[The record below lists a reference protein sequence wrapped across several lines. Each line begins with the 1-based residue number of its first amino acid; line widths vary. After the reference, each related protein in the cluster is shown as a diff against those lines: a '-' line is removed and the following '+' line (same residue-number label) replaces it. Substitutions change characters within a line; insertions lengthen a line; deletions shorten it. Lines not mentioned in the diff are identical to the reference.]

1 LLSARQIDLSG
12 RVAVVTCGNDNCCI
26 WRDTFLRPQSD
37 TSDLAP
43 EASFHMKRT
52 LLCLGLYLAFPLA
65 GWWTHGA
72 QVVAQRAVQGRLA
85 SLHQIVAGAVR
96 DTNGDGLADTVAARV
111 ILPAAPAAEEI
122 EGAANLA
129 ARLAFETT
137 ALSLPLV
144 IRAPEVTGPAGIEL
158 PILVGRENPLVV
170 KAASQDGIDL
180 KSLNPGQGL
189 IAVVRTPLGGPD
201 GLLVAGGDAAGTLAA
216 ANLLASRLPRLWGMS
231 GVTLRMI
238 DDHTA
243 AFLKSRG
250 VTADA
255 AGVASILVDSD
266 RRGIANITVR
276 VQVPDGD
283 VARAQRALAD
293 LDLAHRRGLE
303 PRTLNYSEIAET
315 IVELRAGD
323 RSAGRAAV
331 RRSGLNGRT
340 LTPPIDPDELAPDSP
355 GDRGRPADAAE
366 RGPAKTF
373 DLTDVYSIDG
383 WLGDSFVDLIPDR
396 TETAILVGGAADSFG
411 AAHIA
416 ARLGLEST
424 GVTLP
429 IARPAAKVRDAAR
442 ETNPILVGRTN
453 PLVADLIKIGKTRLD
468 DLRPGEGAIHVV
480 PRAFGNATATVVAGA
495 DAAGSEAAAM
505 YLGRRVPYV
514 WDNTRGAL
522 SFTDVASDVSRFLAA
537 QSGAGQASLALGE
550 LDAVVR
556 ELEGKKL
563 QSVDV
568 KLYLEAADKALE
580 THLASRLREQL
591 TDTTVTV
598 TTQGITDPVP
608 VFDETIEVPWEVEEF
623 WTKFRADVLP
633 RVRPGA
639 SVDVEARLSESP
651 EYRHTLADQVRA
663 ELTKA
668 GAAQPRVRIL
678 SAYKQG
684 FLWLTEQVIPQLKG
698 KGVSSVRIK
707 ALAHKPDLS
716 KKYKFYQVPSRWL
729 KELYPVDEI
738 VERELGVAKDAFHLE
753 LVDEATDIYT
763 VEALDAAGTV
773 VQRATF
779 SPKFVE
785 REYLDKFPGWSRV
798 EVTTGWLFA
807 SVDGATVSDVRI
819 ATDPERFWDVYQSKM
834 LPRIYDHVMKVTDN
848 RPTPAKQPFH
858 RDLDIEIRMSEP
870 NFRIGVDE
878 EQISSTESLH
888 EDLYFVTLDF
898 FNALGRTTV
907 KQRLAAPGKI
917 FPIVHPER
925 RGQAGT
931 VRVLYAGN
939 AATESRLEVSY
950 REEGVERPG
959 RIARE
964 LSKVDA
970 TPPTVLRA
978 VVRGDGVSEVELH
991 VDAKNDRE
999 AARAADAVDALGRLH
1014 AAGLYRTALSYGHV
1028 DRIAVSIAVERTRT
1042 RRIVSYTGTAQP
1054 SNVRVAGARPR
1065 HPVVAWDHIISPDE
1079 SEEIVGKL
1087 AAYPEVKAYKA
1098 GRSYRGR
1105 EISVMEISLP
1115 TPSELVSLAKL
1126 TALKPTIFITGRQH
1140 ANEVSSTSH
1149 ILRLGELLVTDPAYK
1164 AILKGVNIVLHPVE
1178 NPDGAQM
1185 AYDLQKLTPT
1195 HMLHAGRYSALGMDV
1210 ASQVGLANPLLP
1222 ESRVRGRIWREWL
1235 PDIYLNP
1242 HGYPSHEWVQQ
1253 FAGYVPPG
1261 FRTYWSSR
1269 GWYTGVGGLRD
1280 PRYPGHADA
1289 VEALREAI
1297 VREINSNADVK
1308 AMNLRHQAR
1317 YRRWAFGFSP
1327 YVFNQEIYKD
1337 TAIYYTDPETGEP
1350 RGSRRA
1356 GGSRAGGGG
1365 GGRLSMGAWP
1375 QVTFVSGGTEAPDE
1389 TAQGEWLN
1397 LVTKPGFSYLM
1408 AHITY
1413 LRDGQY
1419 KVERLE
1425 EEGQRDAVSLTWL
1438 RVRPVMPMAAG
1449 QQTSKT
1455 AGQ

>member
-1 LLSARQIDLSG
+1 
-12 RVAVVTCGNDNCCI
+12 
-26 WRDTFLRPQSD
+26 
-37 TSDLAP
+37 
-43 EASFHMKRT
+43 MKRT
-52 LLCLGLYLAFPLA
+52 LLCLIVGLAFLLT
-65 GWWTHGA
+65 GWSAEETRLEA
-72 QVVAQRAVQGRLA
+72 QGSRMRPA
-85 SLHQIVAGAVR
+85 SLQQIVAATVR
-96 DTNGDGLADTVAARV
+96 DTNGDSLPDSVAARV
-111 ILPAAPAAEEI
+111 VVPAAPSAEEI
-122 EGAANLA
+122 EGASNIA

-137 ALSLPLV
+137 ALSLPV
-144 IRAPEVTGPAGIEL
+144 VVRAPDVTRAAAIEL
-158 PILVGRENPLVV
+158 PILVGRENPLLV
-170 KAASQDGIDL
+170 KAAAQNGIALEAL
-180 KSLNPGQGL
+180 KPGQGL
-189 IAVVRTPLGGPD
+189 IAVAPAALGGPD
-201 GLLVAGGDAAGTLAA
+201 GLVVTGGDAAGTLAA
-216 ANLLASRLPRLWGMS
+216 ANYLAGRLPRLWGMS

-238 DDHTA
+238 DEQTVG
-243 AFLKSRG
+243 FLKSRG
-250 VTADA
+250 VSASA
-255 AGVASILVDSD
+255 AAISSILVDSD
-266 RRGIANITVR
+266 TRGIANVTLR
-276 VQVPDGD
+276 VQVAGGD
-283 VARAQRALAD
+283 VARAERALAD

-303 PRTLNYSEIAET
+303 PRTLNYAEIAET
-315 IVELRAGD
+315 IVELRSGD
-323 RSAGRAAV
+323 RTAARASV

-340 LTPPIDPDELAPDSP
+340 LTPPIDPDELDPQSP
-355 GDRGRPADAAE
+355 GDRGRPAEAQE
-366 RGPAKTF
+366 RGSGKSF
-373 DLTDVYSIDG
+373 DLTDAYSIDG
-383 WLGDSFVDLIPDR
+383 WFGDSYTDLIPDR
-396 TETAILVGGAADSFG
+396 TETAILVGEAADSFG

-442 ETNPILVGRTN
+442 EQNPILIGRTN
-453 PLVADLIKIGKTRLD
+453 PLVADLVKIGKTRLD
-468 DLRPGEGAIHVV
+468 DLRPGEGAVHVI
-480 PRAFGNATATVVAGA
+480 PSAFGATTATVVAGA

-514 WDNTRGAL
+514 WDTARGAL
-522 SFTDVASDVSRFLAA
+522 TLGSVAEDVSRFLAA
-537 QSGAGQASLALGE
+537 RSGAGQASLAAGVLD
-550 LDAVVR
+550 DAVA
-556 ELEGKKL
+556 ELKEKKL
-563 QSVDV
+563 QSVEV
-568 KLYLEAADKALE
+568 KLYLEKADAALDA
-580 THLASRLREQL
+580 HLAGRLKEQL
-591 TDTTVTV
+591 GTTPVTV
-598 TTQGITDPVP
+598 TSQGITDPVP
-608 VFDETIEVPWEVEEF
+608 VFDETIDVPWEVEEF

-633 RVRPGA
+633 KVRAGS
-639 SVDVEARLSESP
+639 SVDLEARLSESP
-651 EYRHTLADQVRA
+651 EYRRTIEEQVTA

-668 GAAQPRVRIL
+668 GAAQPKVRIL

-684 FLWLTEQVIPQLKG
+684 FLWLTEQIIPSLKG
-698 KGVSSVRIK
+698 KGVASVRIR
-707 ALAHKPDLS
+707 ALAHEPDLS

-738 VERELGVAKDAFHLE
+738 FQRELGVSKDAFHLE
-753 LVDEATDIYT
+753 LVDEAKDIYT
-763 VEALDAAGTV
+763 LEAVDAGGKL

-798 EVTTGWLFA
+798 EVTTGWLSA
-807 SVDGATVSDVRI
+807 TVDGATAADARI
-819 ATDPERFWDVYQSKM
+819 ATDPERFWDQYQSKM

-870 NFRIGVDE
+870 DFRIGVDE
-878 EQISSTESLH
+878 ELVSSLESLH

-907 KQRLAAPGKI
+907 RQRLAAPGKI

-925 RGQAGT
+925 RGKPGT

-939 AATESRLEVSY
+939 AATQARVEVSY

-959 RIARE
+959 RIARD
-964 LSKVDA
+964 LTKVDS
-970 TPPTVLRA
+970 TPPAVVRA
-978 VVRGDGVSEVELH
+978 VVRSDGVSQLELR
-991 VDAKNDRE
+991 VDAKNDQE
-999 AARAADAVDALGRLH
+999 AARAADALEALGRLH
-1014 AAGLYRTALSYGHV
+1014 AAGLYQTALSYSRV
-1028 DRIAVSIAVERTRT
+1028 DRVAVTIALEAAGT
-1042 RRIVSYTGTAQP
+1042 RRVIANTGTSAP
-1054 SNVRVAGARPR
+1054 SNVRLTDAKPR
-1065 HPVVAWDHIISPDE
+1065 HPVVVWDHVIGPDE
-1079 SEEIVGKL
+1079 SEAIVGKL
-1087 AAYPEVKAYKA
+1087 AAYPEIKAYKA

-1105 EISVMEISLP
+1105 EISVMEITLP
-1115 TPSELVSLAKL
+1115 TPSELVSIAKL

-1149 ILRLGELLVTDPAYK
+1149 ILRLGELLATDPAYK
-1164 AILKGVNIVLHPVE
+1164 SILQKVNVVLHPVE

-1210 ASQVGLANPLLP
+1210 ASQVGMADPLLP
-1222 ESRVRGRIWREWL
+1222 ESRVRGRIWQEWL

-1261 FRTYWSSR
+1261 FRSYWSSR

-1280 PRYPGHADA
+1280 PRYPDHQEA
-1289 VEALREAI
+1289 VEALRESI
-1297 VREINSNADVK
+1297 VREINSNEDVK

-1317 YRRWAFGFSP
+1317 YRRWAFGFAP

-1337 TAIYYTDPETGEP
+1337 TAIYYTDPETGQP

-1356 GGSRAGGGG
+1356 GASRFGRGG
-1365 GGRLSMGAWP
+1365 GGRLSMNAWP

-1408 AHITY
+1408 AHISY

-1419 KVERLE
+1419 TVERIE
-1425 EEGQRDAVSLTWL
+1425 EEGQRDAISLTWL
-1438 RVRPVMPMAAG
+1438 RVRPVMPPAQG
-1449 QQTSKT
+1449 RQTTRT

>member
-1 LLSARQIDLSG
+1 
-12 RVAVVTCGNDNCCI
+12 
-26 WRDTFLRPQSD
+26 
-37 TSDLAP
+37 
-43 EASFHMKRT
+43 MKRT
-52 LLCLGLYLAFPLA
+52 LVCLSFCLAFLLA
-65 GWWTHGA
+65 GWWPHGA
-72 QVVAQRAVQGRLA
+72 EMAAQRASQGRLA
-85 SLHQIVAGAVR
+85 SLHQIVTGAVR
-96 DTNGDGLADTVAARV
+96 DTNGDGLADSVAARV
-111 ILPAAPAAEEI
+111 ILPAEPTAEEI

-137 ALSLPLV
+137 ALSLPIV
-144 IRAPEVTGPAGIEL
+144 VRVSEVTKPAAIEL
-158 PILVGRENPLVV
+158 PILMGRENPLVAQ
-170 KAASQDGIDL
+170 AATQDDIDL
-180 KSLNPGQGL
+180 KSLKPGQGL

-201 GLLVAGGDAAGTLAA
+201 GLLVAGGDAEGTLAA
-216 ANLLASRLPRLWGMS
+216 ANYLASRLPRLWGMS

-238 DDHTA
+238 DDHA
-243 AFLKSRG
+243 AGFLKSRG
-250 VTADA
+250 VTVGS
-255 AGVASILVDSD
+255 AGIASILVDSD
-266 RRGIANITVR
+266 RRGIANVTVR
-276 VQVPDGD
+276 VQVAEAD
-283 VARAQRALAD
+283 VARAQRALGD

-303 PRTLNYSEIAET
+303 PRTLNYAEIAET
-315 IVELRAGD
+315 TVDLRNGD
-323 RSAGRAAV
+323 RSAGWASV

-355 GDRGRPADAAE
+355 GDRGRPAEEAE
-366 RGPAKTF
+366 RGPSKSF
-373 DLTDVYSIDG
+373 DLSNAYSITG
-383 WLGDSFVDLIPDR
+383 WLGDAYVDLIPDR
-396 TETAILVGGAADSFG
+396 TETAILVGDAADSFG

-429 IARPAAKVRDAAR
+429 LARPAAKVREAAR
-442 ETNPILVGRTN
+442 EPNPILVGRTN

-468 DLRPGEGAIHVV
+468 DLQAGDGAVHIV

-514 WDNTRGAL
+514 WDTARGAL
-522 SFTDVASDVSRFLAA
+522 TFSDVATDVSRFLAA
-537 QSGAGQASLALGE
+537 RSGAGQASLALGA
-550 LDAVVR
+550 LDAAVKDLK
-556 ELEGKKL
+556 EKKL

-568 KLYLEAADKALE
+568 KLYLEAGDKALE
-580 THLASRLREQL
+580 THLANRLREEFP
-591 TDTTVTV
+591 DTPVTV

-633 RVRPGA
+633 RVNAGA
-639 SVDVEARLSESP
+639 TVELEARLSESP
-651 EYRHTLADQVRA
+651 EYRQTIADQVRA

-707 ALAHKPDLS
+707 VLVHTPDLT
-716 KKYKFYQVPSRWL
+716 KDYKFYQVPSRWL
-729 KELYPVDEI
+729 KELYPVDEYF
-738 VERELGVAKDAFHLE
+738 ERELGIAKDAFHLE
-753 LVDEATDIYT
+753 LVDESKDIYT
-763 VEALDAAGTV
+763 VEALDAGGKV
-773 VQRATF
+773 VQQATF

-807 SVDGATVSDVRI
+807 AVNGATVSDVRI
-819 ATDPERFWDVYQSKM
+819 ATDPERFWDQYQSKM

-858 RDLDIEIRMSEP
+858 RDLDVEIWMSEP
-870 NFRIGVDE
+870 DFRIGVDE
-878 EQISSTESLH
+878 ELVSSLESLH

-898 FNALGRTTV
+898 FNALGRTTTR
-907 KQRLAAPGKI
+907 QRLAGPGKI
-917 FPIVHPER
+917 YPIVHPER
-925 RGQAGT
+925 RGKPGT

-939 AATESRLEVSY
+939 AATQSRLEVSY

-959 RIARE
+959 RIARD
-964 LSKVDA
+964 LTKVDT
-970 TPPTVLRA
+970 TPPAVVRA
-978 VVRGDGVSEVELH
+978 VVRGDGVREVELQ
-991 VDAKNDRE
+991 VEAKDDRE
-999 AARAADAVDALGRLH
+999 GARAADALDALGRLH
-1014 AAGLYRTALSYGHV
+1014 AAGLYRTVLSYAHV
-1028 DRIAVSIAVERTRT
+1028 DRLAISIVLKEART
-1042 RRIVSYTGTAQP
+1042 RRVVRHTGVAAA
-1054 SNVRVAGARPR
+1054 SNVRVADAKPR
-1065 HPVVAWDHIISPDE
+1065 HPVVVWDHVISPDE
-1079 SEEIVGKL
+1079 SEEIVGRF

-1105 EISVMEISLP
+1105 EISVMEITLP

-1140 ANEVSSTSH
+1140 ANEVSSTGH
-1149 ILRLGELLVTDPAYK
+1149 ILRLAELLVTDPAYK
-1164 AILKGVNIVLHPVE
+1164 SILKGVNIILHPVE

-1185 AYDLQKLTPT
+1185 AYELQKLTPT
-1195 HMLHAGRYSALGMDV
+1195 HILHAGRYSALGMDV
-1210 ASQVGLANPLLP
+1210 ASQVGQPDPLLP
-1222 ESRVRGRIWREWL
+1222 ESRVRGRLWQDWL

-1261 FRTYWSSR
+1261 FRSYWSSR
-1269 GWYTGVGGLRD
+1269 GWYTSVGGLRD
-1280 PRYPGHADA
+1280 PRYPGHQEA
-1289 VEALREAI
+1289 VAALRESI

-1327 YVFNQEIYKD
+1327 YVFGQEIYKD

-1356 GGSRAGGGG
+1356 GAGRGGGGG
-1365 GGRLSMGAWP
+1365 GGRALMSAWP

-1408 AHITY
+1408 AHVKY

-1419 KVERLE
+1419 RVERIE
-1425 EEGQRDAVSLTWL
+1425 EEGQRDAISLTLL
-1438 RVRPVMPMAAG
+1438 RVRPVMPVVVSR
-1449 QQTSKT
+1449 QTSKT